1 MFTSIVVPPA
11 VVIINESDLAPVL
24 EELTR
29 RSHVIITGAVTR
41 QEVTSCQ
48 GVREVF
54 FFGIEV
60 FFLYAKGKRA
70 SVRTPFAHDLPLFRV
85 DCAPRPG
92 MWEGSS
98 AQRGTWSWWQL
109 DGKAWEAGSC
119 THPHLLLSS
128 RKWRARDAVVQ
139 SNHHGTSGVHPLP
152 SSFKVTNLPHGI
164 LYFPGIST
172 R

>member
-54 FFGIEV
+54 FFWH
-60 FFLYAKGKRA
+60 R
-70 SVRTPFAHDLPLFRV
+70 S
-85 DCAPRPG
+85 
-92 MWEGSS
+92 
-98 AQRGTWSWWQL
+98 
-109 DGKAWEAGSC
+109 
-119 THPHLLLSS
+119 LLSLCQ
-128 RKWRARDAVVQ
+128 RKESLCKD
-139 SNHHGTSGVHPLP
+139 SLC
-152 SSFKVTNLPHGI
+152 
-164 LYFPGIST
+164 T
-172 R
+172 RLATVPCGLRT